1 MEWKTTVKHLSSH
14 LFWLMLETLSAC
26 IILHLRSRKD
36 FAGKTKHRRT
46 GLKQK
51 TINLPL
57 LIWIYVIYW
66 FLNCLSPEEKKPKET
81 IYIVSFSNRS
91 KLKPF
96 NNGNGRVVS
105 SSCTSLTHSQV
116 NLLVIKSTPCT
127 FSPGN
132 EGWLWKWMLAV
143 FPSSQLIRC
152 CSCSRSWADQYTK
165 SFEWRLRFQIWD
177 QGSWRIW
184 LEGVGWVAYEKTVSS
199 SPQPEPLPGKTA
211 AMWLHTRKPQL
222 AHRSSVSNLALKKE

>member
-1 MEWKTTVKHLSSH
+1 
-14 LFWLMLETLSAC
+14 MLETLPAC

-36 FAGKTKHRRT
+36 FAGKTKRRRT

-96 NNGNGRVVS
+96 KNGNGRVVS
-105 SSCTSLTHSQV
+105 SSSTSLTHSQV
-116 NLLVIKSTPCT
+116 NLLVIKSTPMYLLPRESGLIMKINASG
-127 FSPGN
+127 FSLFTADQVLLLLTLMSWPIHRALS
-132 EGWLWKWMLAV
+132 EGWDFK
-143 FPSSQLIRC
+143 SE
-152 CSCSRSWADQYTK
+152 TK
-165 SFEWRLRFQIWD
+165 GAGGFGWREWGGLHMRRQSARHLNQNHYLEKLQQCGCIPESHD
-177 QGSWRIW
+177 LHIGPVYQTW
-184 LEGVGWVAYEKTVSS
+184 L
-199 SPQPEPLPGKTA
+199 
-211 AMWLHTRKPQL
+211 
-222 AHRSSVSNLALKKE
+222 

>member
-1 MEWKTTVKHLSSH
+1 MEWKTAVKHLSSH
-14 LFWLMLETLSAC
+14 LFWLMLETLPAC

-46 GLKQK
+46 SLKQK

-66 FLNCLSPEEKKPKET
+66 FLNCLSPEEKKKTKET

-96 NNGNGRVVS
+96 NTGNGRVVS

-116 NLLVIKSTPCT
+116 NLLVIKSTPMYLLPRESGLIT
-127 FSPGN
+127 KMNTSGFSLFTADQVLLLLTLMSWPIYKEFWVKVEISN
-132 EGWLWKWMLAV
+132 LRPRELEDLAGGSGV
-143 FPSSQLIRC
+143 GCIWEDSQLVTSTRTITWKN
-152 CSCSRSWADQYTK
+152 CSN
-165 SFEWRLRFQIWD
+165 
-177 QGSWRIW
+177 
-184 LEGVGWVAYEKTVSS
+184 VAAYQKAT
-199 SPQPEPLPGKTA
+199 TC
-211 AMWLHTRKPQL
+211 T
-222 AHRSSVSNLALKKE
+222 